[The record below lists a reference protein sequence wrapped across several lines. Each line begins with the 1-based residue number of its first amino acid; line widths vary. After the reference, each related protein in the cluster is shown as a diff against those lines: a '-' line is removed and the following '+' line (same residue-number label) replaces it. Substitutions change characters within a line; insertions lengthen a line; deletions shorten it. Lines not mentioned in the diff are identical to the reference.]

1 MKIKVCG
8 LSNPVEVEA
17 CVSLNV
23 NYCGFILN
31 YPKSH
36 RYISLDK
43 AKNLTN
49 IDKGNTEY
57 VGVLVNPTEEELII
71 FSKLNLDYFQLYGVY
86 DTNVL
91 KKLREKYKKKIIT
104 TIQVKNKDDVNKY
117 KLVESDSDIILWD
130 SSGYEESLSWDYNW
144 LKSIPVKTEKM
155 IAGNITIDKLE
166 NLVELADIV
175 DVSGALET
183 NKVKD
188 INKIKNF
195 TNKIKIINDAN
206 KKKYSFN

>member
-1 MKIKVCG
+1 MKLKVCG
-8 LSNPVEVEA
+8 LSNPIEVDT
-17 CVSLNV
+17 CVSHHV
-23 NYCGFILN
+23 DYCGFILN

-36 RYISLDK
+36 RYISLEK
-43 AKNLTN
+43 AKKLTN
-49 IDKGNTEY
+49 INKGNTKY
-57 VGVLVNPTEEELII
+57 VGVLVNPTEEELIT
-71 FSKLNLDYFQLYGVY
+71 FSKLNLDYFQLYGNY
-86 DTNVL
+86 DSKKL
-91 KKLREKYKKKIIT
+91 KKLKEKFKKKIIT

-144 LKSIPVKTEKM
+144 LKSIPVKTKKM

-166 NLVELADIV
+166 DLVELADIV

-188 INKIKNF
+188 INKIKKF
-195 TNKIKIINDAN
+195 TAVIKRISHEN
-206 KKKYSFN
+206 

>member
-1 MKIKVCG
+1 MKLKVCG
-8 LSNPVEVEA
+8 LSNPVEVET
-17 CVSLNV
+17 CISSNV

-36 RYISLDK
+36 RHISFDR
-43 AKNLTN
+43 AKDLTN
-49 IDKGNTEY
+49 VNKKNTSF
-57 VGVLVNPTEEELII
+57 VGVLVRPTEEELNL
-71 FSKLNLDYFQLYGVY
+71 FSKLNLDYFQLYGNFNSEELIKIK
-86 DTNVL
+86 D
-91 KKLREKYKKKIIT
+91 KFKKKIIA
-104 TIQVKNKDDVNKY
+104 TIQVKKKEDIDKY
-117 KLVESDSDIILWD
+117 KLIINGSDVILWD

-144 LKSIPVKTEKM
+144 LKPISIKVKKM

-166 NLVELADIV
+166 NLVELADII

-188 INKIKNF
+188 INKIKKF
-195 TNKIKIINDAN
+195 TNQIKIINDAN

>member
-1 MKIKVCG
+1 MKLKVCG
-8 LSNPVEVEA
+8 LSNPIEVDT
-17 CVSLNV
+17 CVSHHV
-23 NYCGFILN
+23 DYCGFILN

-36 RYISLDK
+36 RYISLEK
-43 AKNLTN
+43 AKKLTN
-49 IDKGNTEY
+49 INKGNTKY
-57 VGVLVNPTEEELII
+57 VGVLVNPTEEELIT
-71 FSKLNLDYFQLYGVY
+71 FSKLNLDYFQLYGNY
-86 DTNVL
+86 DSNKL
-91 KKLREKYKKKIIT
+91 KKLKEKCKKKIIT

-144 LKSIPVKTEKM
+144 LKSIPVKTKKM

-166 NLVELADIV
+166 DLVELADIV

-188 INKIKNF
+188 IIKIKKF
-195 TNKIKIINDAN
+195 ITQIKKINN
-206 KKKYSFN
+206 EN

>member
-1 MKIKVCG
+1 MKLKACG
-8 LSNPVEVEA
+8 LSNPIEIET

-43 AKNLTN
+43 AKELTKIN
-49 IDKGNTEY
+49 KGNTEY
-57 VGVLVNPTEEELII
+57 VGVLVKPTTEQLNQ
-71 FSKLNLDYFQLYGVY
+71 FSELNLDYFQLYGNFHP
-86 DTNVL
+86 DEL
-91 KKLREKYKKKIIT
+91 MSIKDKFKKKLISS
-104 TIQVKNKDDVNKY
+104 IQVKKKEDINNY
-117 KLVESDSDIILWD
+117 KLVESNSDIILWD

-144 LKSIPVKTEKM
+144 LKTVSTKVEKM
-155 IAGNITIDKLE
+155 VAGNITINKIK
-166 NLVELADIV
+166 NLVNLADTI

-188 INKIKNF
+188 INKIKDF
-195 TNKIKIINDAN
+195 TAQIKRISDEN
-206 KKKYSFN
+206 

>member
-1 MKIKVCG
+1 MKLKVCG
-8 LSNPVEVEA
+8 LSNSIEVET

-36 RYISLDK
+36 RFISLEK
-43 AKNLTN
+43 AKKLTKIKKSN
-49 IDKGNTEY
+49 SKF
-57 VGVLVNPTEEELII
+57 VGVLVKPSENELEL
-71 FSKLNLDYFQLYGVY
+71 FSKLDLDYFQLYGNY
-86 DTNVL
+86 DSDGL
-91 KKLREKYKKKIIT
+91 KKIKQKFKKRIIT
-104 TIQVKNKDDVNKY
+104 SIQVKNKEDIDKY

-144 LKSIPVKTEKM
+144 LKPISVKTKKM
-155 IAGNITIDKLE
+155 IAGNITMDKLE
-166 NLVELADIV
+166 DLVELADII

-188 INKIKNF
+188 INKIKKF
-195 TNKIKIINDAN
+195 MSKIKIINDAN
-206 KKKYSFN
+206 